1 MNCIWSCTNEEIFID
16 DINQLSGRCVD
27 SIIKNSLMNQTQDNV
42 TCIFICFENFKKVLY
57 NEDSLIEFDRIRKKI
72 QSIENSSIK
81 LIQDE
86 DITFNNPT
94 TKIYSTNEKTP
105 LENITIGGNFPNESK
120 DPVISSNNR
129 NLDGKMRNLKVYKK
143 FTNQQSELSRFN
155 DSIINYT
162 NNLKIA
168 KNQRFSKDHQKNLSS
183 NNGLY
188 PSIDFTNVSI
198 NNEKRRNIDENIT
211 IVKKLCNSVNKAQT
225 TKTLKYNFK

>member
-1 MNCIWSCTNEEIFID
+1 MTSNEQRYMQRHSFLIETLV
-16 DINQLSGRCVD
+16 QLSQV
-27 SIIKNSLMNQTQDNV
+27 TQQ
-42 TCIFICFENFKKVLY
+42 
-57 NEDSLIEFDRIRKKI
+57 

-143 FTNQQSELSRFN
+143 FKDNQVSLLC
-155 DSIINYT
+155 I
-162 NNLKIA
+162 
-168 KNQRFSKDHQKNLSS
+168 QK
-183 NNGLY
+183 
-188 PSIDFTNVSI
+188 
-198 NNEKRRNIDENIT
+198 
-211 IVKKLCNSVNKAQT
+211 
-225 TKTLKYNFK
+225 